1 MFVCHIHTRI
11 ITCRTIHVT
20 RHTSHV
26 TLYTSHVTRHTSLS
40 GIEEFLFNIRDLV
53 KRFDV
58 GDAGGV

>member
-1 MFVCHIHTRI
+1 MSHT
-11 ITCRTIHVT
+11 HADHYMSHDT

-58 GDAGGV
+58 GDAGDV

>member
-1 MFVCHIHTRI
+1 MSHD
-11 ITCRTIHVT
+11 T

-58 GDAGGV
+58 GDAGDA